1 MHSPTTLAA
10 LALLASLAL
19 ASGCDSGSGDD
30 EHADHDEHA
39 EGHATSESESG
50 HAEESAGDTH
60 GSATGETEGGDC
72 AAETRD
78 DAFAVGLSKS
88 GSLVTATFV
97 SSDPAPPIKGDN
109 TWVLDFTDAQGMPLV
124 DVEMVVIPMM
134 PDHGHGTPINAV
146 VTATETP
153 GRYEVTP
160 VNLFM
165 AGYWEITFDLTVAGQ
180 ADALMFGFCVE

>member
-1 MHSPTTLAA
+1 MHSPTTLTA

-30 EHADHDEHA
+30 EQAEHA
-39 EGHATSESESG
+39 EGHASSESESG

-60 GSATGETEGGDC
+60 GSETSETEGSDC

-109 TWVLDFTDAQGMPLV
+109 TWVLDFTDAQGMPLA
-124 DVEMVVIPMM
+124 DLEMVVTPMM

-146 VTATETP
+146 VTPTDTA

-165 AGYWEITFDLTVAGQ
+165 AGFWEITFDITVAGQ

>member
-1 MHSPTTLAA
+1 MHSTPLATLV
-10 LALLASLAL
+10 LLASLAL

-30 EHADHDEHA
+30 EQAEQAEHA
-39 EGHATSESESG
+39 EGHASSESESG

-60 GSATGETEGGDC
+60 GSETEGGDC

-78 DAFAVGLSKS
+78 DEFAVGLSKS

-109 TWVLDFTDAQGMPLV
+109 TWVLDFTDAQGMPLA
-124 DVEMVVIPMM
+124 DLEIVVTPMM

-146 VTATETP
+146 VTATDTA

-165 AGYWEITFDLTVAGQ
+165 AGLWEITFDITVAGQ
-180 ADALMFGFCVE
+180 ADSLMFGFCVE

>member
-1 MHSPTTLAA
+1 MHSPTQLAA

-19 ASGCDSGSGDD
+19 ASGGCDSGSGD
-30 EHADHDEHA
+30 DEHA

-50 HAEESAGDTH
+50 HATSESAGDTH
-60 GSATGETEGGDC
+60 GETAETEGGDC

-78 DAFAVGLSKS
+78 DAFAIGLSKS

-97 SSDPAPPIKGDN
+97 SSNPAPPIKGDN
-109 TWVLDFTDAQGMPLV
+109 TWVLDFSDAQGMPLT
-124 DVEMVVIPMM
+124 DLEMVVTPMM
-134 PDHGHGTPINAV
+134 PDHGHGTPVNAI
-146 VTATETP
+146 VTASDTA

-165 AGYWEITFDLTVAGQ
+165 AGYWEITFDITVAGQ
-180 ADALMFGFCVE
+180 ADSLMFGFCVE

>member
-1 MHSPTTLAA
+1 MHSTPLATLV
-10 LALLASLAL
+10 LLASLAL

-30 EHADHDEHA
+30 EQAEHA
-39 EGHATSESESG
+39 EGHATESESESG

-60 GSATGETEGGDC
+60 GSETGETEGGDC

-78 DAFAVGLSKS
+78 DEFAVGLSKS

-109 TWVLDFTDAQGMPLV
+109 TWVLDFTDAQGMPLA
-124 DVEMVVIPMM
+124 DLEIVVTPMM

-146 VTATETP
+146 VTATDTA

-165 AGYWEITFDLTVAGQ
+165 AGLWEITFDITVAGQ
-180 ADALMFGFCVE
+180 ADSLMFGFCVE

>member
-1 MHSPTTLAA
+1 MHSTPLAT
-10 LALLASLAL
+10 LALLASLVL

-30 EHADHDEHA
+30 EHA
-39 EGHATSESESG
+39 EGHASSESESG

-60 GSATGETEGGDC
+60 GSETGETEGGDC

-109 TWVLDFTDAQGMPLV
+109 TWVLDFTDAQGMPLA
-124 DVEMVVIPMM
+124 DLEIVVTPMM

-146 VTATETP
+146 VTATDTA

-165 AGYWEITFDLTVAGQ
+165 AGYWEITFDITVAGQ
-180 ADALMFGFCVE
+180 ADTLMFGFCVE